1 MGWQDRDYARPKYDH
16 GPVYRS
22 GPMGGFSGGRSIVT
36 TLIVINVAIFVLE
49 ALFPPV
55 RRVISGYQ
63 TLTPFGG
70 LEIHHGLA
78 EMWADAVMR
87 GQIWRLVTAQYLH
100 AGLGHLFIN
109 MLVLHF
115 LGRPLERMWSA
126 RKFLAIYTLCGLSGN
141 VFYTILGAQ
150 GVIPGWMPAVGASGC
165 IYGLLGVV
173 AVLFP
178 HATVYIYFLFPMK
191 IRTAAMI
198 FGGIA
203 VLMILTR
210 GENFGGEACHL
221 AGMVFGVWWGMK
233 GDRWWTTRGQFSW
246 EGLRRHA
253 RRTPRAGRTRKPRGF
268 EAKVAQRR
276 EDEET
281 IDRILKKVYEGGIHS
296 LTENEKRA
304 LQDATER
311 QRQREAEA
319 GRIDRL

>member
-1 MGWQDRDYARPKYDH
+1 
-16 GPVYRS
+16 
-22 GPMGGFSGGRSIVT
+22 MGGFGGGRSIVT

-55 RRVISGYQ
+55 RRALSGDQ
-63 TLTPFGG
+63 TLTPFG

-87 GQIWRLVTAQYLH
+87 GQVWRLVTAQYLH

-126 RKFLAIYTLCGLSGN
+126 RKFVAIYTLCGLSGN

-165 IYGLLGVV
+165 IYGLLGIV

-178 HATVYIYFLFPMK
+178 QATIYIYFLFPMK

-221 AGMVFGVWWGMK
+221 AGMVFGVWWAWR
-233 GDRWWTTRGQFSW
+233 GDAWWAMRGRSWWTRAKSGVP
-246 EGLRRHA
+246 RP
-253 RRTPRAGRTRKPRGF
+253 PRAGRTGKQRGF

-281 IDRILKKVYEGGIHS
+281 IDRILKKVYDGGIHGLS
-296 LTENEKRA
+296 EDEKRA
-304 LQDATER
+304 LQEATER